1 VNQTSPAKK
10 TALCGTFA
18 ALAVAL
24 LYLGSLTVLDM
35 TILAVC
41 ALMTMVM
48 VVEIGPRAAW
58 LYVCVTGVLALLL
71 LPNKLYA
78 VEYVGFSAVYPILKM
93 YLEKWPRAFAW
104 IGKIAVLD
112 LMLLGCVLLAQKI
125 LLLGEEYFSLSLL
138 TFGLGTAFFV
148 LYDHA
153 LSVCVTTYIVKVRK
167 RLKMKK

>member
-1 VNQTSPAKK
+1 MNKTSTVKK
-10 TALCGTFA
+10 TALCGVFA
-18 ALAVAL
+18 ALAVSV
-24 LYLGSLTVLDM
+24 LYLGGLTVLDM
-35 TILAVC
+35 TVLAVC
-41 ALMTMVM
+41 ALMTMVL
-48 VVEIGPRAAW
+48 VVEVGHGVTW

-78 VEYVGFSAVYPILKM
+78 VEYIAFSAVYPILKM
-93 YLEKWPRAFAW
+93 YLEKWPGVLSL

-125 LLLGEEYFSLSLL
+125 LHLGEEYFSLSLL

-148 LYDHA
+148 LYDYA
-153 LSVCVTTYIVKVRK
+153 LSACVTTYIVKVRK